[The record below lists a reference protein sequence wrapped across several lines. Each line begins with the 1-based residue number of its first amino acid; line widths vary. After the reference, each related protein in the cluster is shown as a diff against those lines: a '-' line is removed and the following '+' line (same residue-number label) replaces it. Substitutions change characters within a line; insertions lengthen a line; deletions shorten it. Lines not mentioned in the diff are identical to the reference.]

1 MQENNI
7 KQKLN
12 PTLTAYL
19 MIINIQNNMNGSQVN
34 NSRTRRDY
42 VYCHINIKLYIFIL
56 ENFIDVYND

>member
-1 MQENNI
+1 M

-34 NSRTRRDY
+34 NSRTRRIY
-42 VYCHINIKLYIFIL
+42 VYYHTDIKLYIFIL
-56 ENFIDVYND
+56 ENFIDVHND